1 MTGEP
6 LPHQLQHVGRGEAPL
21 NDAAVA
27 QFGADA
33 LTDQSTV
40 EGVHV
45 ADAAHPNTPSWRAN
59 TLTQDLVGPWRRTA
73 SAPSILR
80 KIKRCKDA

>member
-27 QFGADA
+27 QFAADA
-33 LTDQSTV
+33 LTDQGTV

-45 ADAAHPNTPSWRAN
+45 ADAAHHEHPLVAGQHLDPGPRRA
-59 TLTQDLVGPWRRTA
+59 LAPDRLGVVDSPQDQAV
-73 SAPSILR
+73 
-80 KIKRCKDA
+80 